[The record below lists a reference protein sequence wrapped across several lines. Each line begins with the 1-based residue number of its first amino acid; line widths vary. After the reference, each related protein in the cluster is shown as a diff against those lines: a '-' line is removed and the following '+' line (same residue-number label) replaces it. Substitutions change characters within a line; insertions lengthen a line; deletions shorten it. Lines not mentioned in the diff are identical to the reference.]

1 MWSIAPSIS
10 VADLFGIDGI
20 PGAPPGLAMNPLV
33 NRYKTKD
40 DRWIQM
46 VFLQP
51 DKFWADFC
59 HRIGLPELATD
70 ERFVPSSN
78 LVANAAEAT
87 ALLGAKFAEHDL
99 EHWRQVLADEPGVWA
114 PLATPLETLNDPQ
127 SKPNGYLITNVD
139 DQGVEYE
146 MVAAPVQFDETRPAR
161 DARQNTGSTP
171 RRFCSSS
178 ASAGTR
184 SPRPRTTA
192 RSCNLPSNTVWWRDM
207 S

>member
-1 MWSIAPSIS
+1 MEHRPSIS

-51 DKFWADFC
+51 DKFWAGFC
-59 HRIGLPELATD
+59 HRIGLAELATD

-87 ALLGAKFAEHDL
+87 ALIAAKFAEHDL

-114 PLATPLETLNDPQ
+114 PLATPRETLNDPQ

-139 DQGVEYE
+139 DRASSMRWSLRQCNS
-146 MVAAPVQFDETRPAR
+146 MKRHPAR
-161 DARQNTGSTP
+161 DARPNTGNTP
-171 RRFCSSS
+171 RRSCSSS
-178 ASAGTR
+178 ASTGTT
-184 SPRPRTTA
+184 SPRPKTAA
-192 RSCNLPSNTVWWRDM
+192 RSCSLPLGCDLVEGM